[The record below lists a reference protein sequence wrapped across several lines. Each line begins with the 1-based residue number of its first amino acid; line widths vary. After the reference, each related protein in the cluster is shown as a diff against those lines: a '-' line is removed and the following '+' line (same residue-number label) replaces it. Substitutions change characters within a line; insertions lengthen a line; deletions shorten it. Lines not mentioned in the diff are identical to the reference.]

1 MKTREK
7 AEAIVNDGTF
17 YVEARVGREN
27 YRNRDSNGPC
37 RAVFRGG
44 CSNEAADVLI
54 RELSSCILDLIPADD
69 EEPIDRWFMLE
80 SGGVAR
86 HDYEGDDAIV
96 FKIPKCGFE
105 NFLVVYPEDW
115 SFSFWEKKTDHVIC
129 TGDARIK
136 TRGDLR
142 RICRALNI
150 PSPSKEESGQR

>member
-1 MKTREK
+1 MKTREA
-7 AEAIVNDGTF
+7 AEKVIKFLDWNCKQENGFDVPEIRQVADFVLDIV
-17 YVEARVGREN
+17 
-27 YRNRDSNGPC
+27 
-37 RAVFRGG
+37 
-44 CSNEAADVLI
+44 
-54 RELSSCILDLIPADD
+54 PADD